1 MYPYSVVRL
10 MTVSLIL
17 TKEPDLPIE
26 ADMITPGHFAG
37 KSISEIEK
45 LPVLQGNQFLDL
57 GEFFKIS
64 GESADTPD
72 DTEIV
77 VSGDLRKVKMIGK
90 GMNGGRITVEGDTGM
105 YLGAEMVAGR
115 IHVKGSVGPWAAAE
129 MQGGNIQIEGD
140 AGDRL
145 CAGYRG
151 SIEGMSGGRVY
162 VAGDVGREMASHMRK
177 GFIAVKGNVGE
188 LAASKMKGGSIIV
201 CGNLGERVGVGS
213 TKGMIFALGKVDS
226 LMPTYLFSGTSE
238 REFTN
243 YYLRYLR
250 SRRPDFLKEDI
261 SSSEKWTKY
270 MGDFAEGSPKQEIF
284 VRRSLNEHLN

>member
-1 MYPYSVVRL
+1 M
-10 MTVSLIL
+10 SLTL

-26 ADMITPGHFAG
+26 ADTITPNHFAG
-37 KSISEIEK
+37 KSIEEIGK
-45 LPVLQGNQFLDL
+45 LQVLQGNQFLALED
-57 GEFFKIS
+57 FFKIS
-64 GESADTPD
+64 GDAGDTPD
-72 DTEIV
+72 ETEIT

-90 GMNGGRITVEGDTGM
+90 GMNGGKITIEGDAGM
-105 YLGAEMVAGR
+105 YLGAEMIAGR

-162 VAGDVGREMASHMRK
+162 VAGNVGREMASHMRK
-177 GFIAVKGNVGE
+177 GFIAVKGNVEE
-188 LAASKMKGGSIIV
+188 LAAAKMKGGSIIV
-201 CGNLGERVGVGS
+201 CGNLGERAGVGA

-238 REFTN
+238 REFTH
-243 YYLRYLR
+243 YYLRYLT
-250 SRRPDFLKEDI
+250 SRRPDFMSESI
-261 SSSEKWTKY
+261 PTSEKWTKY

-284 VRRSLNEHLN
+284 VRASLNEHLL

>member
-1 MYPYSVVRL
+1 

-26 ADMITPGHFAG
+26 ADTITPSHFAG
-37 KSISEIEK
+37 KSMSEIGK
-45 LPVLQGNQFLDL
+45 LAILQGNQFLEL

-64 GESADTPD
+64 GEAGDSPDT
-72 DTEIV
+72 TEITI
-77 VSGDLRKVKMIGK
+77 SGDLTKVKMIGK
-90 GMNGGRITVEGDTGM
+90 GMNGGKITIDGDVGM
-105 YLGAEMVAGR
+105 YLGAEMIAGR

-145 CAGYRG
+145 CSGYRG

-162 VAGDVGREMASHMRK
+162 VSGNVGREMASHMRK

-188 LAASKMKGGSIIV
+188 LAASKMKGGTIIV
-201 CGNLGERVGVGS
+201 CGNLAERVGVGA
-213 TKGMIFALGKVDS
+213 TKGMLFALGKLDS
-226 LMPTYLFSGTSE
+226 LMPTYIFSGTSE

-243 YYLRYLR
+243 YYLRYLK
-250 SRRPDFLKEDI
+250 SRRPDYLQEEI
-261 SSSEKWTKY
+261 STSEKWTKY
-270 MGDFAEGSPKQEIF
+270 MGDFAEGSPKQEIY
-284 VRRSLNEHLN
+284 VRAKINDHLH